1 MSVSSFLKSLFARF
15 DVHQTSTFA
24 ASISFY
30 TALSMAPL
38 LIIFISVS
46 SHFSVNLLENFI
58 SQVHGLIGP
67 DAAAGF
73 ELVVQNANERPDLAS
88 TSGIFGILTL
98 LFSASLIF
106 GELKTALNHILFKKI
121 EAVPEMTTWQMVF
134 HFLKSRILHIG
145 FALSFIFLMV
155 VSLTISSLISATFS
169 SYQEFYRI
177 LNIGVSFFFYIGIFS
192 LLFRYL
198 PDRKIFWRN
207 SFHGGIITAL
217 LFVLGKELIGLY
229 IGNSAIGSAYGAAGS
244 IIVLLL
250 WVYYS
255 SLITFVGAHVSALLF
270 LKDSKYGKT
279 FMYT

>member
-1 MSVSSFLKSLFARF
+1 MSVRSFLKSFFARF
-15 DVHQTSTFA
+15 DLEQTSTYA
-24 ASISFY
+24 ASLSYY
-30 TALSMAPL
+30 TALSLAPL
-38 LIIFISVS
+38 LIIFVSVS
-46 SHFSVNLLENFI
+46 SNFSSHLLENFI

-67 DAAAGF
+67 DAAAAF
-73 ELVVQNANERPDLAS
+73 ELVVQNAKERPDLAS
-88 TSGIFGILTL
+88 TSGVVGVITL

-106 GELKTALNHILFKKI
+106 GELKTALNQILFKSGG
-121 EAVPEMTTWQMVF
+121 PDSEMSNWQMIF

-155 VSLTISSLISATFS
+155 VSLTVSSVISATFS

-177 LNIGVSFFFYIGIFS
+177 LNIGVSFVFYVVIFS

-207 SFHGGIITAL
+207 SFHGGLITAL
-217 LFVLGKELIGLY
+217 LFVLGKEVIGLY

-244 IIVLLL
+244 IIVLLV

-255 SLITFVGAHVSALLF
+255 SLITFIGAHVSALLF
-270 LKDSKYGKT
+270 WKGRKYENT
-279 FMYT
+279 

>member
-1 MSVSSFLKSLFARF
+1 MSVSS
-15 DVHQTSTFA
+15 
-24 ASISFY
+24 
-30 TALSMAPL
+30 
-38 LIIFISVS
+38 
-46 SHFSVNLLENFI
+46 
-58 SQVHGLIGP
+58 
-67 DAAAGF
+67 
-73 ELVVQNANERPDLAS
+73 
-88 TSGIFGILTL
+88 IFGILTL

-207 SFHGGIITAL
+207 S
-217 LFVLGKELIGLY
+217 
-229 IGNSAIGSAYGAAGS
+229 AIGSAYGAAGS

>member
-1 MSVSSFLKSLFARF
+1 MSISRFFKSLFARF
-15 DVHQTSTFA
+15 DLEQTSTFA
-24 ASISFY
+24 ASLSYY
-30 TALSMAPL
+30 TALSLAPL

-46 SHFSVNLLENFI
+46 SAFSVNLLENFI

-67 DAAAGF
+67 DAATAF
-73 ELVVQNANERPDLAS
+73 ELVMQNAKERPDLAS
-88 TSGIFGILTL
+88 ASGIFGIVTL

-106 GELKTALNHILFKKI
+106 GELKTALNHILFKNADI
-121 EAVPEMTTWQMVF
+121 VPEMTNWQIFF

-177 LNIGVSFFFYIGIFS
+177 LNIGVSFLFYVGIFS

-229 IGNSAIGSAYGAAGS
+229 IGNSAVGSAYGAAGS
-244 IIVLLL
+244 IIVLLV

-255 SLITFVGAHVSALLF
+255 SLITFIGAHVSALLF
-270 LKDSKYGKT
+270 WKDSNHENT
-279 FMYT
+279 